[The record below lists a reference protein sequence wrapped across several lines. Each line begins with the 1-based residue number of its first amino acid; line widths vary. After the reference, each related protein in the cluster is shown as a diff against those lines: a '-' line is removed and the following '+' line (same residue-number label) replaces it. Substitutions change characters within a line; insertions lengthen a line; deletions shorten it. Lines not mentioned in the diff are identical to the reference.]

1 MSSYIT
7 YSTMVIMNP
16 ELWTAWDSRRLIA
29 TTTPLGRSAKASE
42 TVGYRVTLPFSVP
55 VISTRLMHRWGKSQC
70 RKRCASAI
78 VLQTPKMHLWEALPD
93 QLRSQSESRGG
104 QSVCIS
110 IGTFLF
116 PDAWLFTAILEFGVW
131 TLIYIYREIY
141 RYRHIYIYRY
151 LYIYIYWN
159 AFLNS
164 QTWLRESRIEPVTLR
179 QLGQRA
185 LNSHG
190 PPTYLRA
197 KQSRCQDIK
206 A

>member
-7 YSTMVIMNP
+7 YSTMAIMNP

-42 TVGYRVTLPFSVP
+42 TVSYRVTLPFSVP

-78 VLQTPKMHLWEALPD
+78 VLQKSTCEKPCPITKSI
-93 QLRSQSESRGG
+93 RKSRGPKCPYIYWNL
-104 QSVCIS
+104 S
-110 IGTFLF
+110 F
-116 PDAWLFTAILEFGVW
+116 PGCLIVHCYLGVW
-131 TLIYIYREIY
+131 CLDSYIT
-141 RYRHIYIYRY
+141 HT
-151 LYIYIYWN
+151 YIYIYMYIYIYTYILERFSKQPN
-159 AFLNS
+159 LAE
-164 QTWLRESRIEPVTLR
+164 RRIEPVTLR

-185 LNSHG
+185 RNSHG